1 MNMEKTKYKNGEDS
15 PLHKLYRY
23 YSSPISLEKDERKS
37 GAYAWAFIFGLV
49 VAYDVYA
56 IKSKKTETLTR
67 AFWRGTEKPLQK
79 VIPITAWTGL
89 TVHLLLEKSI
99 RIKKFGETKLP

>member
-1 MNMEKTKYKNGEDS
+1 MEKTKYKNGEDS

-56 IKSKKTETLTR
+56 IKSKKN
-67 AFWRGTEKPLQK
+67 
-79 VIPITAWTGL
+79 
-89 TVHLLLEKSI
+89 
-99 RIKKFGETKLP
+99 